1 MRLDIPTLALIQC
14 LIFVTEV
21 IVLFVQ
27 YRVNRAYHGVG
38 WWVLGSA
45 FSAVGVIFMPLVT
58 INSLLFLAKLA
69 NPLLALGQI
78 FIYVGISKFIETKEN
93 KWILISV
100 FAAFIFTYNYY
111 IYAENNL
118 TARTISVSAILAVIS
133 MMAAY
138 KLFLNK
144 NKYISETAK
153 FTAAVFFV
161 YGCFMLARVLYT
173 ILMPP
178 ANNYSDLG
186 LFLVFTFILPTV
198 ASILW
203 TFGFIVMV
211 NQRLSMD
218 NLAEK
223 EKMYQ
228 IFNISPDAALITRL
242 NDGLI
247 IDVNAGFTAMTG
259 HAHDEVIGKST
270 LTINLWS
277 KKEERDVFRNLL
289 NEEKSCESVEFVFV
303 RKDGSRFNGTISAK
317 TIMINDEP
325 HAICSI
331 HDITNSK
338 QAAEALRESEE
349 TYRSILNA
357 SPDDI
362 TITDIEGHILIVSP
376 ASKRMFGYEQDFE
389 ESVGLNLVDFIL
401 PEEVERARSNLKLMY
416 QGNHPKTNEY
426 HGVRKDKS
434 IFDIEVNSG
443 FIRNAN
449 GEPTKMVFV
458 IRDITER
465 KKAEQQIQ
473 QLVQQL
479 EIERNIA
486 QLSSI
491 TDSLTGIANRRYF
504 DETLKTEFYRLKRS
518 GAALS
523 LIMLDVD
530 YFKKFNDT
538 YGHLAGD
545 DCLRQIGNM
554 LKTIDMRT
562 SDLVARYGGEEFV
575 VILPETEK
583 SGVLVL
589 AERIRKAT
597 EALSIPHSENKN
609 EEKVTVSLGS
619 VTVYPSALEKPEQVV
634 GLADK
639 ALYCAKKGGRNRIEF
654 IIYNENLSNS
664 LLEKY
669 NIMP

>member
-27 YRVNRAYHGVG
+27 YRVNKDYHGVG

-45 FSAVGVIFMPLVT
+45 LSAVGVIFMPLVT

-69 NPLLALGQI
+69 NPLLAAGQI
-78 FIYVGISKFIETKEN
+78 FIYVGISKFIEKKAN
-93 KWILISV
+93 KWILIQI
-100 FAAFIFTYNYY
+100 FAAFIFSYNYY

-118 TARTISVSAILAVIS
+118 TARTIIVSSILAVIS
-133 MMAAY
+133 MMVAY

-211 NQRLSMD
+211 NQRLSIE
-218 NLAEK
+218 NLDEK

-228 IFNISPDAALITRL
+228 IFNTSPDAALITRL

-259 HAHDEVIGKST
+259 HAQDEVIGKST

-277 KKEERDVFRNLL
+277 NQEERDVFRNVL
-289 NEEKSCESVEFVFV
+289 NEEKSCKNKEFVFV

-317 TIMINDEP
+317 SIMINDEP
-325 HAICSI
+325 HAICTI
-331 HDITNSK
+331 HDITDSK

-376 ASKRMFGYEQDFE
+376 AAKRMFGYELGYE
-389 ESVGLNLVDFIL
+389 EFVGLNLFNFIL
-401 PEEVERARSNLKLMY
+401 PEEVERAKANLKLIY
-416 QGNHPKTNEY
+416 QDNYSTNEY
-426 HGVRKDKS
+426 HAVRKDKS
-434 IFDIEVNSG
+434 IFDIEVNSS

-449 GEPTKMVFV
+449 GEPAKMVFV

-491 TDSLTGIANRRYF
+491 TDGLTGIANRRYF

-583 SGVLVL
+583 SGVLAL

-597 EALSIPHSENKN
+597 EDLNIPHSENKN
-609 EEKVTVSLGS
+609 EKKVTVSLGS
-619 VTVYPSALEKPEQVV
+619 VTVYPSAMEKPEQVV
-634 GLADK
+634 GLADE
-639 ALYCAKKGGRNRIEF
+639 ALYCAKNGGRNRSEF
-654 IIYNENLSNS
+654 ITYN
-664 LLEKY
+664 
-669 NIMP
+669 